1 VIIRCFAGEK
11 KHYKQDQML
20 GASLLLA
27 LREIRRHILRSIL
40 TVLGIVIGVAA
51 VITMVTVGN
60 GVTASVQTQIASLG
74 ANSLILIPNAAGRQ
88 AGSGPPHPFT
98 DRDIAAIKEQI
109 AGIVAASGQAN
120 SGQTATADGINW
132 QTTVTGTT
140 DEGLSIQAMK
150 VTSGRNFSADEEA
163 AGKSVCIIGETV
175 RKNLFVNVDPIGRE
189 LRVGKLACPIVGL
202 LKERGQGGGGN
213 DQDDSVLMPLRTV
226 QRDLLGTTDIQWIVI
241 GVNPDYNNET
251 VSADLERLMRERRHL
266 VPGASEDFRIIDM
279 KQISDAVS
287 GTLTVMTALVAAI
300 ASISLIV
307 GGIGIVNIMLVS
319 VTERTREI
327 GIRLAI
333 GALAREVRLQF
344 LTEAV
349 VLCSLGGAIGI
360 ALSFGLSLLLTRLM
374 SIDYVFDPFV
384 NLGSL
389 LFSSFLGILF
399 GYVPAQR
406 AAALN
411 PIDAL
416 RHE

>member
-1 VIIRCFAGEK
+1 
-11 KHYKQDQML
+11 ML

-27 LREIRRHILRSIL
+27 LREIRRHLLRSIL

-60 GVTASVQTQIASLG
+60 GVTASVRSQIASLG
-74 ANSLILIPNAAGRQ
+74 ANTLIVVPNAGGRQ
-88 AGSGPPHPFT
+88 AGSAAPRPFT
-98 DRDIAAIKEQI
+98 EQDVAAIREQI
-109 AGIVAASGQAN
+109 GGIFAVSGQAN
-120 SGQTATADGINW
+120 SSQTATADGINW
-132 QTTVTGTT
+132 QTSVTGTT
-140 DEGLSIQAMK
+140 NDGISIQAMTI
-150 VTSGRNFSADEEA
+150 VSGRTFTGEEES
-163 AGKSVCIIGETV
+163 AGKSVCILGETV
-175 RKNLFVNVDPIGRE
+175 RKNLFANVDPLGRQ
-189 LRVGKLACPIVGL
+189 LRVGKIACPIIGL
-202 LKERGQGGGGN
+202 LKERGQGGMGN
-213 DQDDSVLMPLRTV
+213 DQDDVVLMPLRTV
-226 QRDLLGTTDIQWIVI
+226 QRQMLGSTDIHWMVV
-241 GVNPDYNNET
+241 GVNPAFDNQM
-251 VSADLERLMRERRHL
+251 VSADLGRLLRERRHL
-266 VPGASEDFRIIDM
+266 AAGQNEDFRVIDM
-279 KQISDAVS
+279 KQISDTVS
-287 GTLTVMTALVAAI
+287 GTLAVMTAMVAAI

-360 ALSFGLSLLLTRLM
+360 ALSFGLSLLLTRVMAVDFL
-374 SIDYVFDPFV
+374 FDPLV

-389 LFSSFLGILF
+389 IFSSFLGILF

>member
-1 VIIRCFAGEK
+1 
-11 KHYKQDQML
+11 ML

-27 LREIRRHILRSIL
+27 LREIRRHLLRSIL

-60 GVTASVQTQIASLG
+60 GVTASVRTQIASLG
-74 ANSLILIPNAAGRQ
+74 ANTLMVVTNSAARQ
-88 AGSGPPHPFT
+88 AGGGAPRPFT
-98 DRDIAAIKEQI
+98 NEDVAAIREQI
-109 AGIVAASGQAN
+109 GGIDLVSGQAN
-120 SGQTATADGINW
+120 STQTATADGINW
-132 QTTVTGTT
+132 QTSVTGTT
-140 DEGLSIQAMK
+140 NDGISIQAIT
-150 VTSGRNFSADEEA
+150 VTAGRIFTAEEET
-163 AGKSVCIIGETV
+163 AGRGVCIIGETV
-175 RKNLFVNVDPIGRE
+175 RKNLFANVEPLGRE
-189 LRVGKLACPIVGL
+189 LRVGKLACPIIGV
-202 LKERGQGGGGN
+202 LKERGQGGMGN
-213 DQDDSVLMPLRTV
+213 DQDDVVLMPLRTV
-226 QRDLLGTTDIQWIVI
+226 QRQIIGTTDIYWIVI
-241 GVNPDYNNET
+241 GVNPAYDNKA
-251 VSADLERLMRERRHL
+251 VSADLSGLLRERRHL
-266 VPGASEDFRIIDM
+266 AIGQEDDFRLIDM
-279 KQISDAVS
+279 KQISDTVS
-287 GTLTVMTALVAAI
+287 GTLKVMTGLVAAI

-360 ALSFGLSLLLTRLM
+360 GLSFVLSMLLTKIM
-374 SIDYVFDPFV
+374 AVDFVFDPLI

-389 LFSSFLGILF
+389 LFSSFLGIVF

>member
-1 VIIRCFAGEK
+1 
-11 KHYKQDQML
+11 ML

-27 LREIRRHILRSIL
+27 LREIRRHLLRSIL

-60 GVTASVQTQIASLG
+60 GVTASVREQIAQLG
-74 ANSLILIPNAAGRQ
+74 ANTLMVVTDAGARQ
-88 AGSGPPHPFT
+88 AGGGPPPNFT
-98 DRDIAAIKEQI
+98 REDIGAIREQI
-109 AGIVAASGQAN
+109 GGIDAVAGQVNAST
-120 SGQTATADGINW
+120 TATADGINW
-132 QTTVTGTT
+132 QTNITGTT
-140 DEGLSIQAMK
+140 RDGIAIQAMK
-150 VTSGRNFSADEEA
+150 IVSGRSFTAEEEA

-175 RKNLFVNVDPIGRE
+175 RKNLFANVDPLGRE
-189 LRVGKLACPIVGL
+189 MRVGKLTCPVIGV
-202 LKERGQGGGGN
+202 LKERGQGGPGS
-213 DQDDSVLMPLRTV
+213 DQDDNILMPARAV
-226 QRDLLGTTDIQWIVI
+226 QRQIIGTTNIYWIVI
-241 GVNPDYNNET
+241 GVNPAYNNT
-251 VSADLERLMRERRHL
+251 AVSTDLTRLMRERRHIA
-266 VPGASEDFRIIDM
+266 PGQQDDFRLIDM
-279 KQISDAVS
+279 KQISDTVS
-287 GTLTVMTALVAAI
+287 GTLRVMTSLVAAI
-300 ASISLIV
+300 ASISLVV

-360 ALSFGLSLLLTRLM
+360 GLALALSLLLTKIM
-374 SIDYVFDPFV
+374 AVDYVFDPLI

-389 LFSSFLGILF
+389 LFSSFLGIVF

>member
-1 VIIRCFAGEK
+1 
-11 KHYKQDQML
+11 M
-20 GASLLLA
+20 S
-27 LREIRRHILRSIL
+27 
-40 TVLGIVIGVAA
+40 
-51 VITMVTVGN
+51 
-60 GVTASVQTQIASLG
+60 
-74 ANSLILIPNAAGRQ
+74 
-88 AGSGPPHPFT
+88 
-98 DRDIAAIKEQI
+98 
-109 AGIVAASGQAN
+109 
-120 SGQTATADGINW
+120 
-132 QTTVTGTT
+132 
-140 DEGLSIQAMK
+140 
-150 VTSGRNFSADEEA
+150 VTSGRLFTPEEEA

-175 RKNLFVNVDPIGRE
+175 RKNLFPDRDPVGSE
-189 LRVGKLACPIVGL
+189 MHVGKLACPVIGV
-202 LKERGQGGGGN
+202 LKERGQGGMGN
-213 DQDDSVLMPLRTV
+213 DQDDTVLMPLKTV
-226 QRDLLGTTDIQWIVI
+226 QRQIIGTTNIYWAVL
-241 GVNPDYNNET
+241 GVSPAYDNKA
-251 VSADLERLMRERRHL
+251 VSADISGLLRERRHL
-266 VPGASEDFRIIDM
+266 APGEPDDFRLIDM
-279 KQISDAVS
+279 KQISDTVS
-287 GTLTVMTALVAAI
+287 GTLRVMTALVAAI

-360 ALSFGLSLLLTRLM
+360 ALSFGLSLLLTRIMDVEFL
-374 SIDYVFDPFV
+374 FDPFI
-384 NLGSL
+384 NMGSL

>member
-1 VIIRCFAGEK
+1 
-11 KHYKQDQML
+11 ML

-27 LREIRRHILRSIL
+27 LREIRRHLLRSIL

-60 GVTASVQTQIASLG
+60 GVTASVREQIASLG
-74 ANSLILIPNAAGRQ
+74 ANTLMVVTNSAARQ
-88 AGSGPPHPFT
+88 AGGGAPRNFT
-98 DRDIAAIKEQI
+98 REDVDAIREQI
-109 AGIVAASGQAN
+109 GGIDAVAGQVN
-120 SGQTATADGINW
+120 STATATADGINW
-132 QTTVTGTT
+132 PTNVTGTT
-140 DEGLSIQAMK
+140 RDGIAIQAMK
-150 VTSGRNFSADEEA
+150 ITAGRVFTAGEEA
-163 AGKSVCIIGETV
+163 AGKAVCIIGETV
-175 RKNLFVNVDPIGRE
+175 RKNLFANVDPLGRE
-189 LRVGKLACPIVGL
+189 LRVGKITCPVIGV
-202 LKERGQGGGGN
+202 LKERGQGGPGS
-213 DQDDSVLMPLRTV
+213 DQDDTVLMPARAV
-226 QRDLLGTTDIQWIVI
+226 QRQLIGTTNIYWIVI
-241 GVNPDYNNET
+241 GVNPGYDNNA
-251 VSADLERLMRERRHL
+251 VSADLSRLMRERRHIA
-266 VPGASEDFRIIDM
+266 PGQDDDFRLIDM
-279 KQISDAVS
+279 KQISDTVS
-287 GTLTVMTALVAAI
+287 GTLRVMTGLVAAI

-360 ALSFGLSLLLTRLM
+360 GLAFGLSILLTGLM
-374 SIDYVFDPFV
+374 AVDFVFSPLI

-389 LFSSFLGILF
+389 LFSSFLGIVF

>member
-1 VIIRCFAGEK
+1 
-11 KHYKQDQML
+11 ML
-20 GASLLLA
+20 GASFLLA
-27 LREIRRHILRSIL
+27 FREIRRHLLRSVL

-60 GVTASVQTQIASLG
+60 GVTASVRSQIASLG
-74 ANSLILIPNAAGRQ
+74 ANTLMVVTNSAPREAGGGAPR
-88 AGSGPPHPFT
+88 SFT
-98 DRDIAAIKEQI
+98 TEDVAAIREQI
-109 AGIVAASGQAN
+109 GGIDAVSGQVN
-120 SGQTATADGINW
+120 STVTATADGVNW
-132 QTTVTGTT
+132 QTSVTGTT
-140 DEGLSIQAMK
+140 NDGISIQAMK
-150 VTSGRNFSADEEA
+150 IASGRAFTTEEESA
-163 AGKSVCIIGETV
+163 GRSVCIIGETV
-175 RKNLFVNVDPIGRE
+175 RKNLFATIDPLGHE
-189 LRVGKLACPIVGL
+189 LRIGKLSCPIVGV
-202 LKERGQGGGGN
+202 LKERGQGGMGN
-213 DQDDSVLMPLRTV
+213 DQDDVVLLPLRLV
-226 QRDLLGTTDIQWIVI
+226 QRQILGTTDIHWIVI
-241 GVNPDYNNET
+241 GVNPAYDNKA
-251 VSADLERLMRERRHL
+251 VSADLSALLRERRHIAF
-266 VPGASEDFRIIDM
+266 GQTEDFRLIDM
-279 KQISDAVS
+279 KQISDTVS
-287 GTLTVMTALVAAI
+287 GTLKVMTGLVAAI

-333 GALAREVRLQF
+333 GALAREVRMQF

-360 ALSFGLSLLLTRLM
+360 GLSFILSMLLTNLM
-374 SIDYVFDPFV
+374 GVDFEFNPMI

-389 LFSSFLGILF
+389 LFSSFLGIVF

>member
-1 VIIRCFAGEK
+1 
-11 KHYKQDQML
+11 ML

-27 LREIRRHILRSIL
+27 LREIRRHLLRSIL

-60 GVTASVQTQIASLG
+60 GVTASVRTQIASLG
-74 ANSLILIPNAAGRQ
+74 ANTLMVVTNSAARQ
-88 AGSGPPHPFT
+88 AGGGAPHPFT
-98 DRDIAAIKEQI
+98 NEDVAAIREQI
-109 AGIVAASGQAN
+109 GGIDAVSGQAN
-120 SGQTATADGINW
+120 STQTATADGINW
-132 QTTVTGTT
+132 QTSVTGTT
-140 DEGLSIQAMK
+140 NDGISIQAMT
-150 VTSGRNFSADEEA
+150 VTAGRIFTAEEET
-163 AGKSVCIIGETV
+163 AGRSVCIIGETV
-175 RKNLFVNVDPIGRE
+175 RKNLFANVEPLGRE
-189 LRVGKLACPIVGL
+189 LRVGKLACPIIGV
-202 LKERGQGGGGN
+202 LKERGQGGMGN
-213 DQDDSVLMPLRTV
+213 DQDDVVLMPLRTV
-226 QRDLLGTTDIQWIVI
+226 QRQIIGTTDIYWIVI
-241 GVNPDYNNET
+241 GVNPAYDNKA
-251 VSADLERLMRERRHL
+251 VSADLSGLLRERRHL
-266 VPGASEDFRIIDM
+266 ATGQEDDFRLIDM
-279 KQISDAVS
+279 KQISDTVS
-287 GTLTVMTALVAAI
+287 GTLKVMTGLVAAI

-360 ALSFGLSLLLTRLM
+360 GLSFVLSMLLTRIM
-374 SIDYVFDPFV
+374 AVDFVFDPLI

-389 LFSSFLGILF
+389 LFSSFLGIVF

>member
-1 VIIRCFAGEK
+1 
-11 KHYKQDQML
+11 ML

-60 GVTASVQTQIASLG
+60 GVTMSVRTQIASLG
-74 ANSLILIPNAAGRQ
+74 ANTLMVVTNSAARQ
-88 AGSGPPHPFT
+88 AGGGAPRPFT
-98 DRDIAAIKEQI
+98 NEDVVAIREQI
-109 AGIVAASGQAN
+109 GGINAVSGQAN
-120 SGQTATADGINW
+120 STLTATADGINW
-132 QTTVTGTT
+132 QTSITGTT
-140 DEGLSIQAMK
+140 RDGIGIQAMK
-150 VTSGRNFSADEEA
+150 VIGGRMFTAEEES

-175 RKNLFVNVDPIGRE
+175 RRNLFAQVDPLGRE
-189 LRVGKLACPIVGL
+189 LRVGKIACSVIGV
-202 LKERGQGGGGN
+202 LKERGQGGMGN
-213 DQDDSVLMPLRTV
+213 DQDDVVLMPLRTV
-226 QRDLLGTTDIQWIVI
+226 QRQIIGSNDIYWIVI
-241 GVNPDYNNET
+241 GVNPSYDNKA
-251 VSADLERLMRERRHL
+251 VSADLSGLLRERRHIA
-266 VPGASEDFRIIDM
+266 PGQDEDFRLIDM
-279 KQISDAVS
+279 KQISDTVS
-287 GTLTVMTALVAAI
+287 GTLKVMTGLVAAI
-300 ASISLIV
+300 ASISLVV

-333 GALAREVRLQF
+333 GALASEVRLQF

-360 ALSFGLSLLLTRLM
+360 ALSFGLSMLLTNIM
-374 SIDYVFDPFV
+374 AVDFVFDPLI

-389 LFSSFLGILF
+389 LFSSVLGIVF

>member
-1 VIIRCFAGEK
+1 
-11 KHYKQDQML
+11 ML

-27 LREIRRHILRSIL
+27 LREIRRHLLRSIL

-51 VITMVTVGN
+51 VVTMVTVGN
-60 GVTASVQTQIASLG
+60 GVTASVQKQIASLG
-74 ANSLILIPNAAGRQ
+74 ANTLILVANTSGRQ
-88 AGSGPPHPFT
+88 AGSGTPHPFT
-98 DRDIAAIKEQI
+98 PQDVDAIRQQIGGITGAA
-109 AGIVAASGQAN
+109 GQAN
-120 SGQTATADGINW
+120 STQ
-132 QTTVTGTT
+132 TVTANGVSWQSNINGTS
-140 DEGLSIQAMK
+140 DEGLRIQAMS
-150 VTSGRNFSADEEA
+150 VTAGRIFTPDEES

-175 RKNLFVNVDPIGRE
+175 RKNLYVDRDPIGTE
-189 LRVGKLACPIVGL
+189 LHVGKLACPVIGL
-202 LKERGQGGGGN
+202 LKERGQGGQGN
-213 DQDDSVLMPLRTV
+213 DQDDTVLMPLKMV
-226 QRDLLGTTDIQWIVI
+226 QRQIVGNTDIYWMVL
-241 GVNPDYNNET
+241 GVNPAYDNSAVT
-251 VSADLERLMRERRHL
+251 ADLTRLLRERRHL
-266 VPGASEDFRIIDM
+266 AAGQADDFRLIDM
-279 KQISDAVS
+279 KQISDTVS
-287 GTLTVMTALVAAI
+287 GTLRVMTSLVAAI

-349 VLCSLGGAIGI
+349 VLCSLGGAIGL
-360 ALSFGLSLLLTRLM
+360 ALSFGLSLLLTRIM
-374 SIDYVFDPFV
+374 DVEFQFDPLI
-384 NLGSL
+384 NIGSL

>member
-1 VIIRCFAGEK
+1 
-11 KHYKQDQML
+11 ML

-27 LREIRRHILRSIL
+27 FREIRRHLLRSVL

-51 VITMVTVGN
+51 VVTMVTIGN
-60 GVTASVQTQIASLG
+60 GVTASVRTQIASLG
-74 ANSLILIPNAAGRQ
+74 ANTLIAVPDAGPRQ
-88 AGSGPPHPFT
+88 AGSSTPRPFT
-98 DRDIAAIKEQI
+98 DQDVEAMKDQI
-109 AGIVAASGQAN
+109 GGIVAVSGQAN
-120 SGQTATADGINW
+120 SSVTASAGGINW
-132 QTTVTGTT
+132 QTNVTGTT
-140 DEGLSIQAMK
+140 DDGMRIQAMS
-150 VTSGRNFSADEEA
+150 VTSGRTFTPDEEQS
-163 AGKSVCIIGETV
+163 GKSVCIIGETV
-175 RKNLFVNVDPIGRE
+175 RKNMFADMDPVGRE
-189 LRVGKLACPIVGL
+189 LLAGKLSCAIIGV
-202 LKERGQGGGGN
+202 LKERGQGGMGN
-213 DQDDSVLMPLRTV
+213 DQDDVILMPLRTV
-226 QRDLLGTTDIQWIVI
+226 QRQILGTTDIHWIVI
-241 GVNPDYNNET
+241 GVDPAYDNKAVT
-251 VSADLERLMRERRHL
+251 ADLNGLLRERRHI
-266 VPGASEDFRIIDM
+266 ASGEPDDFRVIDM
-279 KQISDAVS
+279 KQISDTVS
-287 GTLTVMTALVAAI
+287 GAIRMMTGLVAAI
-300 ASISLIV
+300 ASISLVV

-349 VLCSLGGAIGI
+349 VLCSLGGLIGLL
-360 ALSFGLSLLLTRLM
+360 LSFGLSLLLTRIM
-374 SIDYVFDPFV
+374 DVDFVFDPLI

>member
-1 VIIRCFAGEK
+1 
-11 KHYKQDQML
+11 ML

-27 LREIRRHILRSIL
+27 LREIRRHLLRSIL

-51 VITMVTVGN
+51 VVTMVTVGN
-60 GVTASVQTQIASLG
+60 GVTASVRAQIASLG
-74 ANSLILIPNAAGRQ
+74 ANTLILVLNPSGRQ
-88 AGSGPPHPFT
+88 AGSETPRPLINE
-98 DRDIAAIKEQI
+98 DIDSIRQQIGGI
-109 AGIVAASGQAN
+109 AGAAGLVN
-120 SGQTATADGINW
+120 STQTAIANGISW
-132 QTTVTGTT
+132 QTTANGTS
-140 DEGLSIQAMK
+140 DEGMRIQAMS
-150 VTSGRNFSADEEA
+150 VTSGRLFTPEEEA

-175 RKNLFVNVDPIGRE
+175 RKNLFPDRDPVGSE
-189 LRVGKLACPIVGL
+189 MHVGKLACPVIGV
-202 LKERGQGGGGN
+202 LKERGQGGMGN
-213 DQDDSVLMPLRTV
+213 DQDDTVLMPLKTV
-226 QRDLLGTTDIQWIVI
+226 QRQIIGTTNIYWAVL
-241 GVNPDYNNET
+241 GVSPAYDNKA
-251 VSADLERLMRERRHL
+251 VSADISGLLRERRHL
-266 VPGASEDFRIIDM
+266 APGEPDDFRLIDM
-279 KQISDAVS
+279 KQISDTVS
-287 GTLTVMTALVAAI
+287 GTLRVMTALVAAI

-360 ALSFGLSLLLTRLM
+360 ALSFGLSLLLTRIMDVEFL
-374 SIDYVFDPFV
+374 FDPLI
-384 NLGSL
+384 NMGSL

>member
-1 VIIRCFAGEK
+1 
-11 KHYKQDQML
+11 ML

-27 LREIRRHILRSIL
+27 LREIRRHLLRSIL

-60 GVTASVQTQIASLG
+60 GVTASVREQIAQLG
-74 ANSLILIPNAAGRQ
+74 ANTLMVVTDAGARQ
-88 AGSGPPHPFT
+88 AGGGPPPNFT
-98 DRDIAAIKEQI
+98 REDIGAIREQI
-109 AGIVAASGQAN
+109 GGIDAVAGQVNAST
-120 SGQTATADGINW
+120 TATADGINW
-132 QTTVTGTT
+132 QTNITGTT
-140 DEGLSIQAMK
+140 RDGIAIQAMTI
-150 VTSGRNFSADEEA
+150 TSGRSFTAEEEA

-175 RKNLFVNVDPIGRE
+175 RKNLFANVDPLGRE
-189 LRVGKLACPIVGL
+189 MRVGKLTCPVIGV
-202 LKERGQGGGGN
+202 LKERGQGGPGS
-213 DQDDSVLMPLRTV
+213 DQDDNILMPARAV
-226 QRDLLGTTDIQWIVI
+226 QRQIIGTTNIYWIVI
-241 GVNPDYNNET
+241 GVNPAYNNT
-251 VSADLERLMRERRHL
+251 AVSADLTRLMRERRHIA
-266 VPGASEDFRIIDM
+266 PGQQDDFRLIDM
-279 KQISDAVS
+279 KQISDTVS
-287 GTLTVMTALVAAI
+287 GTLRVMTSLVAAI
-300 ASISLIV
+300 ASISLVV

-360 ALSFGLSLLLTRLM
+360 GLALALSLLLTKIM
-374 SIDYVFDPFV
+374 AVDYVFDPLI

-389 LFSSFLGILF
+389 LFSSFLGIVF

>member
-1 VIIRCFAGEK
+1 
-11 KHYKQDQML
+11 ML

-27 LREIRRHILRSIL
+27 LREIRRHLLRSIL

-60 GVTASVQTQIASLG
+60 GVTASVRTQIASLG
-74 ANSLILIPNAAGRQ
+74 ANTLMVVTNSAARQ
-88 AGSGPPHPFT
+88 AGGGAPRPFT
-98 DRDIAAIKEQI
+98 NEDVAAIREQI
-109 AGIVAASGQAN
+109 GGIDLVSGQAN
-120 SGQTATADGINW
+120 STQTATADGINW
-132 QTTVTGTT
+132 QTSVTGTT
-140 DEGLSIQAMK
+140 NDGIAIQAMK
-150 VTSGRNFSADEEA
+150 VTSGRIFTAEEESA
-163 AGKSVCIIGETV
+163 GRSVCIIGETV
-175 RKNLFVNVDPIGRE
+175 RKNLFANVEPLGHE
-189 LRVGKLACPIVGL
+189 LRVGKLACPIIGV
-202 LKERGQGGGGN
+202 LKERGQGGMGN
-213 DQDDSVLMPLRTV
+213 DQDDVVLMPLRLV
-226 QRDLLGTTDIQWIVI
+226 QRQILGTTDIYWIVI
-241 GVNPDYNNET
+241 GVNPAYDNKA
-251 VSADLERLMRERRHL
+251 VSADLSGLLRERRHL
-266 VPGASEDFRIIDM
+266 AIGQEDDFRLIDM
-279 KQISDAVS
+279 KQISDTVS
-287 GTLTVMTALVAAI
+287 GTLRVMTGLVAAI

-360 ALSFGLSLLLTRLM
+360 GLSFVLSMLLTKIM
-374 SIDYVFDPFV
+374 AVDFVFDPLI

-389 LFSSFLGILF
+389 LFSSFLGIVF

>member
-1 VIIRCFAGEK
+1 
-11 KHYKQDQML
+11 ML
-20 GASLLLA
+20 GASFLLA
-27 LREIRRHILRSIL
+27 LREIRRHLLRSIL

-74 ANSLILIPNAAGRQ
+74 ANTLIVLPNAGGRQ
-88 AGSGPPHPFT
+88 AGSAPPRPFT
-98 DRDIAAIKEQI
+98 EQDVGVI
-109 AGIVAASGQAN
+109 REQVGGLKAVSGQAN
-120 SGQTATADGINW
+120 SAATATADGINW
-132 QTTVTGTT
+132 QTNVTGTT
-140 DEGLSIQAMK
+140 NDGIAIQAMV
-150 VTSGRNFSADEEA
+150 VTSGRPFTADEEA

-175 RKNLFVNVDPIGRE
+175 RKNLFANVDPIGRQ
-189 LRVGKLACPIVGL
+189 LRVGKLSCPIIGQ

-213 DQDDSVLMPLRTV
+213 DQDDVVLMPLRTV
-226 QRDLLGTTDIQWIVI
+226 QRDLLGTTDIHWMVV
-241 GVNPDYNNET
+241 GVNPAYDNQV
-251 VSADLERLMRERRHL
+251 VSADLARLLRERRHL
-266 VPGASEDFRIIDM
+266 AAGQSDDFRIIDL
-279 KQISDAVS
+279 KQISDTVS
-287 GTLTVMTALVAAI
+287 STLAVMTALVAAI

-360 ALSFGLSLLLTRLM
+360 GLSFGLSLLLTTIM
-374 SIDYVFDPFV
+374 DVDFVFNPLV

-389 LFSSFLGILF
+389 LFASFLGILF

>member
-1 VIIRCFAGEK
+1 
-11 KHYKQDQML
+11 ML

-27 LREIRRHILRSIL
+27 LREIRRHLLRSIL

-60 GVTASVQTQIASLG
+60 GVTASVRAQIAQLG
-74 ANSLILIPNAAGRQ
+74 ANTLMVVTNAQARQ
-88 AGSGPPHPFT
+88 AGGGAPPNFT
-98 DRDIAAIKEQI
+98 REDVDAIREQI
-109 AGIVAASGQAN
+109 GGIDAVAGQVNAN
-120 SGQTATADGINW
+120 VTATADGINW
-132 QTTVTGTT
+132 QTSVTGTT
-140 DEGLSIQAMK
+140 DDGIGIQAMTL
-150 VTSGRNFSADEEA
+150 TSGRVFTAEEEA
-163 AGKSVCIIGETV
+163 GGKSVCIIGETV
-175 RKNLFVNVDPIGRE
+175 RKNLFANVDPVGRE
-189 LRVGKLACPIVGL
+189 LRVGKITCPVIGT
-202 LKERGQGGGGN
+202 LKERGQGGPGS
-213 DQDDSVLMPLRTV
+213 DQDDTILMPARAV
-226 QRDLLGTTDIQWIVI
+226 QRQIIGTTNIYWIVI
-241 GVNPDYNNET
+241 GVNPAYDNNA
-251 VSADLERLMRERRHL
+251 VSADLSRLMRERRHIA
-266 VPGASEDFRIIDM
+266 PGQEDDFRLIDM
-279 KQISDAVS
+279 KQISDTVS
-287 GTLTVMTALVAAI
+287 GTLRVMTGLVAAI

-360 ALSFGLSLLLTRLM
+360 GLAFGLSLLLTRIMDVDFL
-374 SIDYVFDPFV
+374 FDPLI

-389 LFSSFLGILF
+389 LFSSFLGIVF

>member
-1 VIIRCFAGEK
+1 
-11 KHYKQDQML
+11 ML
-20 GASLLLA
+20 GASFLLA
-27 LREIRRHILRSIL
+27 LREIRRHLLRSIL

-51 VITMVTVGN
+51 VVTMVTVGK
-60 GVTASVQTQIASLG
+60 GVTASVRTQIASLG
-74 ANSLILIPNAAGRQ
+74 ANTLMVVSDASARQ
-88 AGSGPPHPFT
+88 AGGGAPRSFT
-98 DRDIAAIKEQI
+98 REDVDAIREQI
-109 AGIVAASGQAN
+109 GGIDKVAGQVN
-120 SGQTATADGINW
+120 SSVTATADGINW
-132 QTTVTGTT
+132 QTNVTGTT
-140 DEGLSIQAMK
+140 RDGIAIQAMTL
-150 VTSGRNFSADEEA
+150 TSGRAFTAEEEEA
-163 AGKSVCIIGETV
+163 GKAVCIIGETV
-175 RKNLFVNVDPIGRE
+175 RKNLFANVDPVGRE
-189 LRVGKLACPIVGL
+189 LRMGKITCPVIGL
-202 LKERGQGGGGN
+202 LKARGQGGPGS
-213 DQDDSVLMPLRTV
+213 DQDDNIMMPARAV
-226 QRDLLGTTDIQWIVI
+226 QRQLIGTTNIYWIVV
-241 GVNPDYNNET
+241 GVNPAYNNT
-251 VSADLERLMRERRHL
+251 AVSTDLTRLMRERRHIA
-266 VPGASEDFRIIDM
+266 PGQPEDFRLIDM

-287 GTLTVMTALVAAI
+287 GTLRVMTSLVAAI

-360 ALSFGLSLLLTRLM
+360 GLAFALSLLLTKIM
-374 SIDYVFDPFV
+374 VVDFVFNPLI

-389 LFSSFLGILF
+389 LFSSFLGIVF

>member
-1 VIIRCFAGEK
+1 
-11 KHYKQDQML
+11 ML

-27 LREIRRHILRSIL
+27 VREIRRHLLRSIL

-60 GVTASVQTQIASLG
+60 GVTQSVRSQIASLG
-74 ANSLILIPNAAGRQ
+74 ANTLMVVPNSAGRQ
-88 AGSGPPHPFT
+88 AGSAAPRNFT
-98 DRDIAAIKEQI
+98 TQDIDAIRDQLG
-109 AGIVAASGQAN
+109 GIDAVSGQAN
-120 SGQTATADGINW
+120 TSVTATAEGVNW

-140 DEGLSIQAMK
+140 DAGIRIQAMS
-150 VTSGRNFSADEEA
+150 VTSGRIFTADEET
-163 AGKSVCIIGETV
+163 AGKSVCIIGATV
-175 RKNLFVNVDPIGRE
+175 LKNLFGGHDAVGQQ
-189 LRVGKLACPIVGL
+189 LRVGKVSCPVIGV
-202 LKERGQGGGGN
+202 LKGRGQGGMGN
-213 DQDDSVLMPLRTV
+213 DQDDVVLMPLRSA
-226 QRDLLGTTDIQWIVI
+226 QRQLIGNTNIYWIVI
-241 GVNPDYNNET
+241 GVNPSYDNKA
-251 VSADLERLMRERRHL
+251 VSADLARLLRERRHL
-266 VPGASEDFRIIDM
+266 APGQDDDFRLIDM
-279 KQISDAVS
+279 KQISDTVS
-287 GTLTVMTALVAAI
+287 GTLRVMTGLVAAI

-360 ALSFGLSLLLTRLM
+360 ALSFGLSLLLTGIM
-374 SIDYVFDPFV
+374 AVDFIFDPLI

-389 LFSSFLGILF
+389 LFASFLGIVF

>member
-1 VIIRCFAGEK
+1 
-11 KHYKQDQML
+11 ML

-27 LREIRRHILRSIL
+27 LREIRRHLLRSIL

-51 VITMVTVGN
+51 VVTMVTVGN
-60 GVTASVQTQIASLG
+60 GVTASVQKQIASLG
-74 ANSLILIPNAAGRQ
+74 ANTLILVANTSGRQ
-88 AGSGPPHPFT
+88 AGSGTPHPFT
-98 DRDIAAIKEQI
+98 PQDVDAIRQQIGGITGAA
-109 AGIVAASGQAN
+109 GQAN
-120 SGQTATADGINW
+120 STQTITANGVSWQSNIN
-132 QTTVTGTT
+132 GTS
-140 DEGLSIQAMK
+140 DEGLRIQAMS
-150 VTSGRNFSADEEA
+150 VTAGRIFTPDEES

-175 RKNLFVNVDPIGRE
+175 RKNLYVDRDPMGTE
-189 LRVGKLACPIVGL
+189 LHVGKLACPVIGL
-202 LKERGQGGGGN
+202 LKERGQGGQGN
-213 DQDDSVLMPLRTV
+213 DQDDTVLMPLKMV
-226 QRDLLGTTDIQWIVI
+226 QRQIVGNTDIYWMVL
-241 GVNPDYNNET
+241 GVNPAYDNSPVT
-251 VSADLERLMRERRHL
+251 ADLTRLLRERRHL
-266 VPGASEDFRIIDM
+266 AAGQADDFRLIDM
-279 KQISDAVS
+279 KQISDTVS
-287 GTLTVMTALVAAI
+287 GTLRVMTALVAAI

-333 GALAREVRLQF
+333 GALASEVRLQF

-360 ALSFGLSLLLTRLM
+360 ALSFGLSLLLTRIM
-374 SIDYVFDPFV
+374 DVQFQFDPLI

>member
-1 VIIRCFAGEK
+1 
-11 KHYKQDQML
+11 ML

-27 LREIRRHILRSIL
+27 LREIRRHLLRSIL

-60 GVTASVQTQIASLG
+60 GVTASVRAQIAQLG
-74 ANSLILIPNAAGRQ
+74 ANTLMVVTDAQARTAG
-88 AGSGPPHPFT
+88 GGPPPNFT
-98 DRDIAAIKEQI
+98 REDINAIREQI
-109 AGIVAASGQAN
+109 GGIDAVAGQVN
-120 SGQTATADGINW
+120 SSVTATADGINW
-132 QTTVTGTT
+132 QTSIIGTT
-140 DEGLSIQAMK
+140 DDGIKIQAMTL
-150 VTSGRNFSADEEA
+150 TSGRVFTAEEEA
-163 AGKSVCIIGETV
+163 GGKSVCIIGETV
-175 RKNLFVNVDPIGRE
+175 RKNLFANVDPIGRE
-189 LRVGKLACPIVGL
+189 MRVGKITCPVIGT
-202 LKERGQGGGGN
+202 LKERGQGGPGS
-213 DQDDSVLMPLRTV
+213 DQDDTILMPARAV
-226 QRDLLGTTDIQWIVI
+226 QRQIIGTTNIYWIVI
-241 GVNPDYNNET
+241 GVNPAYDNNA
-251 VSADLERLMRERRHL
+251 VSADLSRLMRERRHIA
-266 VPGASEDFRIIDM
+266 PGQGDDFRLIDM
-279 KQISDAVS
+279 KQISDTVS
-287 GTLTVMTALVAAI
+287 GTLRVMTGLVAAI

-327 GIRLAI
+327 GIRLAL

-360 ALSFGLSLLLTRLM
+360 GLAFGLSLLLTHIMAVDFL
-374 SIDYVFDPFV
+374 FDPLI

-389 LFSSFLGILF
+389 LFSSFLGIVF

>member
-1 VIIRCFAGEK
+1 
-11 KHYKQDQML
+11 ML

-27 LREIRRHILRSIL
+27 LREIRRHLLRSIL

-60 GVTASVQTQIASLG
+60 GVTVSVRAQIASLG
-74 ANSLILIPNAAGRQ
+74 ANTLMVVTNTSARQ
-88 AGSGPPHPFT
+88 AGGGAPRNFT
-98 DRDIAAIKEQI
+98 REDVDAIREQI
-109 AGIVAASGQAN
+109 GGIDAVAGQVN
-120 SGQTATADGINW
+120 STATATADGINW
-132 QTTVTGTT
+132 QTSITGTT
-140 DEGLSIQAMK
+140 KDGIAIQAMT
-150 VTSGRNFSADEEA
+150 VTSGRSFTSEEEA

-175 RKNLFVNVDPIGRE
+175 RKNLFANVDPIGRE
-189 LRVGKLACPIVGL
+189 LRVGKTTCPVIGT
-202 LKERGQGGGGN
+202 LKERGQGGPGS
-213 DQDDSVLMPLRTV
+213 DQDDTVLMPARAV
-226 QRDLLGTTDIQWIVI
+226 QRQIIGTTNIYWIVI
-241 GVNPDYNNET
+241 GVNPAYDNNA
-251 VSADLERLMRERRHL
+251 VSADLSRLLRERRHIT
-266 VPGASEDFRIIDM
+266 PGQEDDFRLIDM
-279 KQISDAVS
+279 KQISDTVS
-287 GTLTVMTALVAAI
+287 GTLKVMTGLVAAI

-360 ALSFGLSLLLTRLM
+360 GLAFGLSLLLTKIM
-374 SIDYVFDPFV
+374 AVDFVFDPLI

-389 LFSSFLGILF
+389 LFSSFLGIVF

>member
-1 VIIRCFAGEK
+1 
-11 KHYKQDQML
+11 ML

-27 LREIRRHILRSIL
+27 LREIRRHLLRSIL

-51 VITMVTVGN
+51 VVTMVTVGN
-60 GVTASVQTQIASLG
+60 GVTASVQKQIASLG
-74 ANSLILIPNAAGRQ
+74 ANTLILVANTSGRQ
-88 AGSGPPHPFT
+88 AGSGAPHPFT
-98 DRDIAAIKEQI
+98 PQDANAIRQQIGGITGAA
-109 AGIVAASGQAN
+109 GQAN
-120 SGQTATADGINW
+120 STQTVAANGVSWQSNIN
-132 QTTVTGTT
+132 GTS
-140 DEGLSIQAMK
+140 DEGLRIQAMS
-150 VTSGRNFSADEEA
+150 VTSGRIFTPEEEA

-175 RKNLFVNVDPIGRE
+175 RKNLYKDRDPVGTE
-189 LRVGKLACPIVGL
+189 LRVGKLSCPVIGV
-202 LKERGQGGGGN
+202 LKERGQGGQGN
-213 DQDDSVLMPLRTV
+213 DQDDTVLMPLKMV
-226 QRDLLGTTDIQWIVI
+226 QRQLVGNTDIYWMVL
-241 GVNPDYNNET
+241 GANPSYDNSA
-251 VSADLERLMRERRHL
+251 VKADLTRLLRERRHL
-266 VPGASEDFRIIDM
+266 APGETDDFRLIDM
-279 KQISDAVS
+279 KQISDTVS
-287 GTLTVMTALVAAI
+287 GTLRVMTALVAAI

-360 ALSFGLSLLLTRLM
+360 ALSFGLSLLLTRIM
-374 SIDYVFDPFV
+374 DVQFQFDPLINV
-384 NLGSL
+384 GSL